1 MQINMPKDW
10 MGSLLTRQFS
20 GIFIYRANARHESFD
35 GHRQMMNGMAELMA
49 TP

>member
-35 GHRQMMNGMAELMA
+35 GYRQMMNDMAELA
-49 TP
+49 LTP